1 MACFGCLGFAGNF
14 RCNLKMRKLIS
25 NFMKKVKEFNILDIG
40 LTKLSLIA
48 LILLV
53 LNLFPDLVTL
63 VETRHWA
70 IFLLAAVIF
79 ALKPLKKILFLFR
92 V

>member
-1 MACFGCLGFAGNF
+1 MH
-14 RCNLKMRKLIS
+14 KLIS

-53 LNLFPDLVTL
+53 LNLFPDLVAWME
-63 VETRHWA
+63 VQHWV

-79 ALKPLKKILFLFR
+79 ALKPLKKILFLLKAW
-92 V
+92 